1 MMCWRGRGHGG
12 ARRWRWHAPSSAT
25 PRLFS
30 LKPRSERA
38 NGSQSLGPHVVCA
51 YGAPGGAAT
60 AATTTAGGAVGGS
73 QMRLETRSFSGE
85 PGLHVLEER
94 DNDEIPG
101 STQEGTGRRAT
112 RPDAGRHGGSGQETC
127 GVVLPGAL
135 LRHERR
141 TAGRGF

>member
-1 MMCWRGRGHGG
+1 MMCWRRRRHWG
-12 ARRWRWHAPSSAT
+12 ARRWRWRAPSSAT

-94 DNDEIPG
+94 DNDEIDRK
-101 STQEGTGRRAT
+101 STRLNSS
-112 RPDAGRHGGSGQETC
+112 H
-127 GVVLPGAL
+127 
-135 LRHERR
+135 
-141 TAGRGF
+141 